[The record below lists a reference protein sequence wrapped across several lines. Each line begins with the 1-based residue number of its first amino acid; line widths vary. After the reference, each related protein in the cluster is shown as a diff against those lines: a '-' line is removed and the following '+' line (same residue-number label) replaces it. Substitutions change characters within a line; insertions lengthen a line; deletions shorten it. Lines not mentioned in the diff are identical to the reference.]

1 MKLISNTEKQRILEL
16 HRNTPMKPFL
26 FEQPTGK
33 LDPKYL
39 STSNTIDPNTGL
51 SIKNLNL
58 SYPTVDNT
66 SINMGA
72 NKLGVK
78 RNYAVGNEEKAER
91 IKTLSP
97 EAIAEREHNA
107 ALIASIAVSFV
118 PLIGPFVGAGIQLA
132 DAQKYYNEGNTKMA
146 GMTAMFSLIP
156 FAGPIISK
164 FPILKNL
171 SPKLLQNWK
180 LGKPISVAEKEALE
194 TLAKNQLT
202 LQSELNKVFIN
213 QADELL
219 KKPSLTT
226 AVKDGLLN
234 FTKTG
239 LKVGGKVALGFGP
252 YIVAGEVYDK
262 TYDFVQSETPKAL
275 VQKEN
280 LDWKFVK
287 SAFGSTGSVEDNT
300 LLQQAL
306 KDGWKPGTI
315 VPEKY
320 RTKEY
325 SLAYNQEQEN
335 LKKLDAILAQ
345 YN

>member
-1 MKLISNTEKQRILEL
+1 LES
-16 HRNTPMKPFL
+16 TIGDVKPL
-26 FEQPTGK
+26 LDEQSTDK

-39 STSNTIDPNTGL
+39 STSSAIDPNTGL

-58 SYPTVDNT
+58 SNVTTDNT
-66 SINMGA
+66 SVNMGA
-72 NKLGVK
+72 NKAGVS
-78 RNYAVGNEEKAER
+78 RNYAVGNEEKIASG
-91 IKTLSP
+91 KSLSP
-97 EAIAEREHNA
+97 EAIAQREHNA

-132 DAQKYYNEGNTKMA
+132 DAQKYYNEGDTKMA
-146 GMTAMFSLIP
+146 GMSAMFSLIP
-156 FAGPIISK
+156 LAGPIISK

-194 TLAKNQLT
+194 TLAKNQST

-219 KKPSLTT
+219 KKPSLATT
-226 AVKDGLLN
+226 VKDGLLN

-239 LKVGGKVALGFGP
+239 LKIGGKVVLGFAP
-252 YIVAGEVYDK
+252 YIAVGEVYDK
-262 TYDFVQSETPKAL
+262 SYDFAQRDTPKAL

-287 SAFGSTGSVEDNT
+287 TAFGSSGSVEDNT

-306 KDGWKPGTI
+306 KDGWKPGTV

-335 LKKLDAILAQ
+335 LKKLDALLAQ